1 MKCYNCGLA
10 TIEVNR
16 ECPECNLKFPI
27 ECTSCNAYN
36 LQYSKYCSN
45 CGNSLIFD
53 NSTLKNFGELTESRK
68 NVAVIFAD
76 ISGFTALSEKLD
88 PEEVREIVNGCFDYI
103 TKPVYEL
110 DGTIDKYI
118 GDCVMILFGAK
129 YSHADDASRALR
141 CALKMQELVKE
152 YSLERISE
160 KDIELKLSIG
170 VNYGLVVTGRVGNT
184 YDSDFTVM
192 GDTVNTAQRLQ
203 SAAGQDNILVSEACY
218 YETNDIV
225 RYSEGK
231 EVSVKNKEN
240 PLKCFNAIDLL
251 SAQTDNIVLVDR
263 KKELEFLH
271 NIYNNDMENRFAW
284 VTGASGIG
292 KTYLIDYFCKSV
304 GKQHVHVNCSKI
316 RSKSYDVISSLLFNI
331 TKIKEVESMSN
342 KKSQL
347 RTSMNYILKNME
359 KKEVEKCYDYLTLI
373 MGLEKSDEFN
383 KTLNSMAYA
392 DIVKETDL
400 QVLKFFDAFYHIQ
413 DLIVVFDNLQWADE
427 PSLRVLSQLI
437 EHCKTED
444 FFYILSSY
452 SQMNIDKN
460 LCELDKFDSY
470 CISEMIKF
478 ELACSTVDKN
488 LIKHIADFS
497 DGNPLYIK
505 EYLKNIKRYKKYN
518 VSDGV
523 LRVDEDFIRMIP
535 SGIENIILNN
545 LSELEDLENQFL
557 SIAACI
563 GKEFNVNWVMKILNR
578 SFDYEKT
585 LSKLIGLNVIVL
597 NDIYTTDG
605 VLNKSYI
612 FTQETVK
619 DVIFKSVLNKNK
631 EEYSEKIGALI
642 EREYAHE
649 KELYFEVLYRY
660 YHVAGNEEKELEYAY
675 LSARGNKAD
684 YKLDSALKFY
694 KLFLDLHNRKMD
706 VKNSKLVSCLIDM
719 GSVYITLGQSD
730 MAIECLNEGLKV
742 SERSD
747 EKYSIQ
753 LMIIEIYKDT
763 GRYDE
768 ALELIEEIE
777 PKLRENSNMY
787 GKLLFLKC
795 NVLYY
800 KRDSS
805 LLEIA
810 KKSEK
815 ILIRTR
821 DFDSLSQL
829 ETIVWIYHF
838 TTGNTDDG
846 LYYLNKAYEHAQKSD
861 NLKLL
866 NKVGSNLGISYHQ
879 AGQVSKAMDYFSRT
893 LETSERISDMK
904 TNITVSIN
912 LGLLYL
918 EKGRFESAR
927 VLLERAEI
935 QSKEISLVYQQC
947 TALIN
952 LGCVLYEKGL
962 FDKAIE
968 TFNEALEVS
977 KEHEMKAEE
986 GIVYS
991 ELARVKIKQNQI
1003 DDAVEKLDM
1012 SYEILN
1018 EINDVFGLI
1027 DVFINRA
1034 MIEIIKVNYDMAI
1047 EHCNKSLSYA
1057 VENDDDFKMVI
1068 VMRLKGRVLSLQG
1081 QTEDA
1086 LSCYNDS
1093 IKLSL
1098 QLESEYQSIAG
1109 YYERSQLYNR
1119 LNQEELS
1126 ISDVNQMN
1134 MLLEKI
1140 DDCTLKSEI
1149 FKKNV

>member
-1 MKCYNCGLA
+1 MKCFNCGLD
-10 TIEVNR
+10 TIEMNS
-16 ECPECNLKFPI
+16 ECPKCHLQFPV
-27 ECTSCNAYN
+27 ECTSCNAFN
-36 LQYSKYCSN
+36 LQYSKYCAN
-45 CGNSLIFD
+45 CGNSLMFD
-53 NSTLKNFGELTESRK
+53 NSTLKNFGKLTESRK

-88 PEEVREIVNGCFDYI
+88 PEEVRNIVNGCFDYI

-110 DGTIDKYI
+110 EGTIDKYI
-118 GDCVMILFGAK
+118 GDCIMVLFGAK
-129 YSHADDASRALR
+129 YSHPDDASRALR
-141 CALKMQELVKE
+141 CALKMQELIKE
-152 YSLERISE
+152 YSRERIMDN
-160 KDIELKLSIG
+160 DIELKLSIG
-170 VNYGLVVTGRVGNT
+170 VNYGLVVTGLVGNT

-203 SAAGQDNILVSEACY
+203 SAAGQENILVSEACY
-218 YETNDIV
+218 YETNDVV
-225 RYSEGK
+225 RYSDEK
-231 EVSVKNKEN
+231 EINVKNKEK
-240 PLKCFNAIDLL
+240 PLKCFNAIELL
-251 SAQTDNIVLVDR
+251 SNQTDNTVLIDR
-263 KKELEFLH
+263 RSELDFL
-271 NIYNNDMENRFAW
+271 YNVYDTDMENRFAW
-284 VTGASGIG
+284 ITGESGIG
-292 KTYLIDYFCKSV
+292 KTHLIDYFCRSV

-316 RSKSYDVISSLLFNI
+316 RSKSYDVILSLLFNI
-331 TKIKEVESMSN
+331 TKIKEVENMSN

-347 RTSMNYILKNME
+347 KTSMNYILKNME

-413 DLIVVFDNLQWADE
+413 DLIVVLDNLQWADE
-427 PSLRVLSQLI
+427 ASLRILSKLI
-437 EHCKTED
+437 ERCKNPD

-452 SQMNIDKN
+452 SEMNINKN
-460 LCELDKFDSY
+460 ICELSKFDSY
-470 CISEMIKF
+470 CISEMIKV
-478 ELACSTVDKN
+478 ELECSTVDEN

-523 LRVDEDFIRMIP
+523 LSVDEEFIRMIP

-619 DVIFKSVLNKNK
+619 DVIFKSLLNKNK

-642 EREYAHE
+642 ERENTHE
-649 KELYFEVLYRY
+649 KELYYEVLYRY
-660 YHVAGNEEKELEYAY
+660 YHVSRNEEKELEYVY
-675 LSARGNKAD
+675 LSARRNKDD
-684 YKLDSALKFY
+684 YKLDSALKYY
-694 KLFLDLHNRKMD
+694 KLFLDRHNRKID
-706 VKNSKLVSCLIDM
+706 VKNSKLVSCYIDM
-719 GSVYITLGQSD
+719 GSVNNTLGQSD
-730 MAIECLNEGLKV
+730 IAIECLNEGLKV
-742 SERSD
+742 SERLD

-768 ALELIEEIE
+768 ALEIIEEIE
-777 PKLRENSNMY
+777 SKLRENSNMY

-800 KRDSS
+800 KRDKS
-805 LLEIA
+805 LLDLA
-810 KKSEK
+810 KTSEE
-815 ILIRTR
+815 ILIKTR
-821 DFDSLSQL
+821 DLDSLSQL
-829 ETIVWIYHF
+829 ESIVGMFHF
-838 TTGNTDDG
+838 MSGNTDDG
-846 LYYLNKAYEHAQKSD
+846 LYYLNKAYEHAEKSS

-866 NKVGSNLGISYHQ
+866 NKVGGNLGIIYHQ
-879 AGQVSKAMDYFSRT
+879 SGQVSKALDYFDKT

-904 TNITVSIN
+904 TNITVCIN
-912 LGLLYL
+912 LGILFL
-918 EKGRFESAR
+918 EKGKFESSR
-927 VLLERAEI
+927 ILLEKAI
-935 QSKEISLVYQQC
+935 IKSNEISLVYQHC
-947 TALIN
+947 NALIN

-962 FDKAIE
+962 LDKAAE
-968 TFNEALEVS
+968 TFNNALEIS

-991 ELARVKIKQNQI
+991 ELAKVRIKQNQV
-1003 DDAVEKLDM
+1003 DEAVKKLDM

-1018 EINDVFGLI
+1018 ETNDVSDLI
-1027 DVFINRA
+1027 DIFMNRG
-1034 MIEIIKVNYDMAI
+1034 MIEIIKGNYDIAI
-1047 EHCNKSLSYA
+1047 EHCDIATDYA
-1057 VENDDDFKMVI
+1057 VEIDDDYKKATAL
-1068 VMRLKGRVLSLQG
+1068 RLKGR
-1081 QTEDA
+1081 A
-1086 LSCYNDS
+1086 LSFVEHNEEALACYNDS
-1093 IKLSL
+1093 IKLSH
-1098 QLESEYQSIAG
+1098 QLESEYQSVAG
-1109 YYERSQLYNR
+1109 YYERSQLYKR
-1119 LNQEELS
+1119 LDQENLS
-1126 ISDVNQMN
+1126 MRDVDQMT

-1149 FKKNV
+1149 LEKNV

>member
-1 MKCYNCGLA
+1 MKCYNCGFA
-10 TIEVNR
+10 TNEVNR
-16 ECPECNLKFPI
+16 ECPECHLKFPI
-27 ECTSCNAYN
+27 ECTGCNAFN
-36 LQYSKYCSN
+36 LQYSEYCAN
-45 CGNSLIFD
+45 CGNSLMFD

-88 PEEVREIVNGCFDYI
+88 PEEVRNIVNGCFDYI

-152 YSLERISE
+152 YSRERIIE
-160 KDIELKLSIG
+160 EDIELKLSIG

-203 SAAGQDNILVSEACY
+203 SAAGQEKILVSEACY
-218 YETNDIV
+218 YETNDVV
-225 RYSEGK
+225 RYSDEK
-231 EVSVKNKEN
+231 EISVKNKEK
-240 PLKCFNAIDLL
+240 PLKCFNAIDML
-251 SAQTDNIVLVDR
+251 SDQTDNIVLIDR
-263 KKELEFLH
+263 KSELEFL
-271 NIYNNDMENRFAW
+271 YNVYDTDMENRFVW

-292 KTYLIDYFCKSV
+292 KTHLIDYFCESV
-304 GKQHVHVNCSKI
+304 GKQNVRVNCSNI
-316 RSKSYDVISSLLFNI
+316 RNKSYDVISSLLFNI

-347 RTSMNYILKNME
+347 RTSINYTLKNME
-359 KKEVEKCYDYLTLI
+359 KNEVEKCYDYLTLI
-373 MGLEKSDEFN
+373 MELEKSDEFN

-392 DIVKETDL
+392 DIVREIDI

-427 PSLRVLSQLI
+427 SSLRILSKLI
-437 EHCKTED
+437 ERCKTQN

-460 LCELDKFDSY
+460 VCELDKFDSR
-470 CISEMIKF
+470 CVEEMIKV
-478 ELACSTVDKN
+478 ELECNTVDEK
-488 LIKHIADFS
+488 LIRQITDFS

-505 EYLKNIKRYKKYN
+505 EYLNNIVRYKKYN

-523 LRVDEDFIRMIP
+523 LSVDDDFIRTTP
-535 SGIENIILNN
+535 NSIENIILNN
-545 LSELEDLENQFL
+545 LSELSNLENQFL

-563 GKEFNVNWVMKILNR
+563 GKEFNVNWVLRILNR
-578 SFDYEKT
+578 SFDHEET
-585 LSKLIGLNVIVL
+585 LSKLISLNVIAL
-597 NDIYTTDG
+597 NDVYTTDG
-605 VLNKSYI
+605 VLNKSYVFI
-612 FTQETVK
+612 QETVK

-642 EREYAHE
+642 EREYSHE
-649 KELYFEVLYRY
+649 KESYYEVLYRY
-660 YHVAGNEEKELEYAY
+660 YRVAGNEEKEVEYVY
-675 LSARGNKAD
+675 LSARKNKAD

-694 KLFLDLHNRKMD
+694 KLFLDLYNRNMD
-706 VKNSKLVSCLIDM
+706 VKNSKLVSCYIDM
-719 GSVYITLGQSD
+719 GSVYNTLGQSD
-730 MAIECLNEGLKV
+730 MAIEYLNEGLKV

-768 ALELIEEIE
+768 ALEIIEEIE

-787 GKLLFLKC
+787 GKLLLFKC
-795 NVLYY
+795 NIFYR
-800 KRDSS
+800 KRDKS
-805 LLEIA
+805 LLELA
-810 KKSEK
+810 KKSEE
-815 ILIRTR
+815 ILIKTR

-829 ETIVWIYHF
+829 ESIVWIYHF

-879 AGQVSKAMDYFSRT
+879 AGQVSKAMDYFSRA

-904 TNITVSIN
+904 TNIVVCVN

-918 EKGRFESAR
+918 EKGRFDSSERLLEKAR
-927 VLLERAEI
+927 VK
-935 QSKEISLVYQQC
+935 SKELSLVYQHC

-952 LGCVLYEKGL
+952 LGCVLYEKGML
-962 FDKAIE
+962 EKAIE
-968 TFNEALEVS
+968 TFNSALEVS

-991 ELARVKIKQNQI
+991 ELAKVKIKQNQI
-1003 DDAVEKLDM
+1003 DEAVNKLEM

-1027 DVFINRA
+1027 DVFMSKAR
-1034 MIEIIKVNYDMAI
+1034 IEIINGDYGNAK
-1047 EHCNKSLSYA
+1047 EFCNKALGYA
-1057 VENDDDFKMVI
+1057 VENDDDFKKATVLR
-1068 VMRLKGRVLSLQG
+1068 VKGRALSLLE

-1086 LSCYNDS
+1086 LACYDES

-1098 QLESEYQSIAG
+1098 QLESEYQSVAG
-1109 YYERSQLYNR
+1109 YYERSQLYKQ
-1119 LNQEELS
+1119 LKQEELR
-1126 ISDVNQMN
+1126 ISDINKMN
-1134 MLLEKI
+1134 ILLEKI